1 MLADR
6 RLDLSVNRGLL
17 RPKIQALSLMREED
31 DGALL
36 GNLERIVSVAG
47 LIAGECRSCTAVD
60 TAYAKGPDG
69 VGSTHPR

>member
-1 MLADR
+1 
-6 RLDLSVNRGLL
+6 
-17 RPKIQALSLMREED
+17 MREED

-69 VGSTHPR
+69 VGEARIRDKITVEQMLREMAKPG